1 MKNQILFPLLL
12 IYVFACV
19 CQVASAQDVIYT
31 VEKNIIKCKIIGVE
45 NNDLIYIENVSSKVT
60 HIELAKAF
68 LIFNEKGNFLLVEDY
83 TQNKEGQGRIRED
96 FFAEQALPR
105 YDMIIG
111 YDNTVIRCEI
121 TYESNDVVNY
131 KKKQS
136 GSPGTKNKSDIMFII
151 YKDGKHKIL
160 TQDFIGKSAEFRLAK
175 ADIKEK
181 LLEEEKELANAPEP
195 INNTATVPQQLEP
208 EPVKPSESQKNV
220 ESAKDVSGV
229 LQKPVLSDEQYKEY
243 SNTGKQKVMDFESF
257 LQIITDKQKDQVEKD
272 KAIEQALR
280 LFTPNATIE
289 ISQKLPSGE
298 IQKNTRKVSDY
309 LKRLKFS
316 SYSSITMEWSDIHYV
331 NELTQE
337 ADGNYYGVIR
347 GTQRFQGYDTSG
359 NIKYSD
365 ETVKDV
371 KVMVKSYKKIIEAL
385 EKQQWDVLLG
395 NIGIVETK

>member
-1 MKNQILFPLLL
+1 MKNQILFSL
-12 IYVFACV
+12 ILISVFACV
-19 CQVASAQDVIYT
+19 FQIAGAQDAIYT

-83 TQNKEGQGRIRED
+83 TQNKGVQGRIRED
-96 FFAEQALPR
+96 FFTEQALPK

-151 YKDGKHKIL
+151 YRDGKHKIL

-181 LLEEEKELANAPEP
+181 LLEEEKELANAPDPITTTEAPKEKESETEKPIEP
-195 INNTATVPQQLEP
+195 QKSTQSSKTVTDA
-208 EPVKPSESQKNV
+208 SQKPI
-220 ESAKDVSGV
+220 
-229 LQKPVLSDEQYKEY
+229 LTDEQYKEY

-272 KAIEQALR
+272 KAIEQALK
-280 LFTPNATIE
+280 LFTPNAIIE

-316 SYSSITMEWSDIHYV
+316 SYSSIIMEWSDIHYV

-359 NIKYSD
+359 NVKYSD